1 MLVNRWDFPHMTL
14 PVVRRSFPCIL
25 IALAAHHGLPEP
37 LKGHRAARARPVA
50 HPEHLT
56 MNPESSNT
64 ETQWATLRV
73 VLAAL
78 TFAVSMAIAA
88 ACSTGPTEIPPT
100 QRPNDEFVAPRNAMV
115 DAYVDYDEISDPLAL
130 KAMRTVR
137 REEFVLPRD
146 RGRAYREMALAI
158 NAGQTI
164 SQPLVV
170 ALMTD
175 LLDLRPGERVL
186 EIGTGSGYQAA
197 VLAEI
202 TDQVYSIEIIPSL
215 AVEVVARLDRL
226 GYGDIRL
233 RQADGYF
240 GWEEEGPF
248 DGIIVTAAPDHV
260 PPPLLR
266 QLAEGGRMTIP
277 VGPPGAVQTLW
288 LIERMGDQYARTN
301 QGAVRFVP
309 FIRDGQ

>member
-1 MLVNRWDFPHMTL
+1 MLVNRWNFPHMTL
-14 PVVRRSFPCIL
+14 PVVRRSFPCIM
-25 IALAAHHGLPEP
+25 IALAARHRLPEP

-56 MNPESSNT
+56 TNPESSNT

-78 TFAVSMAIAA
+78 TTTVSLAVAA
-88 ACSTGPTEIPPT
+88 ACSSVPTEIPPT
-100 QRPNDEFVAPRNAMV
+100 QPPIDEFVAPRKAMV
-115 DAYVDYDEISDPLAL
+115 DAYGDYDEISAPLVL

-175 LLDLRPGERVL
+175 LLDLRPASACWRSERGQ
-186 EIGTGSGYQAA
+186 GTRRPFWPRSR
-197 VLAEI
+197 
-202 TDQVYSIEIIPSL
+202 TKSI
-215 AVEVVARLDRL
+215 A
-226 GYGDIRL
+226 
-233 RQADGYF
+233 
-240 GWEEEGPF
+240 
-248 DGIIVTAAPDHV
+248 
-260 PPPLLR
+260 
-266 QLAEGGRMTIP
+266 
-277 VGPPGAVQTLW
+277 
-288 LIERMGDQYARTN
+288 
-301 QGAVRFVP
+301 
-309 FIRDGQ
+309 

>member
-1 MLVNRWDFPHMTL
+1 MREHTGGALTRWASPPM
-14 PVVRRSFPCIL
+14 
-25 IALAAHHGLPEP
+25 A
-37 LKGHRAARARPVA
+37 
-50 HPEHLT
+50 
-56 MNPESSNT
+56 
-64 ETQWATLRV
+64 
-73 VLAAL
+73 LAAL
-78 TFAVSMAIAA
+78 TVVVSLAA
-88 ACSTGPTEIPPT
+88 ASACSTGPTEVPPE
-100 QRPNDEFVAPRNAMV
+100 QPSYDEFAAPRNAMV
-115 DAYVDYDEISDPLAL
+115 DAYANIAAISDPLVL

-137 REEFVLPRD
+137 REGFVLPRD

-175 LLDLRPGERVL
+175 LLDLQPGERVL
-186 EIGTGSGYQAA
+186 EVGTGSGYQGA

-202 TDQVYSIEIIPSL
+202 TDRVYSIEIIPSL
-215 AVEVVARLDRL
+215 AAEAADRLDRL

-240 GWEEEGPF
+240 GWEEEAPF

-266 QLAEGGRMTIP
+266 QLADGGRMTIP

-288 LIERMGDQYARTN
+288 LIERRGDEYIRTN

-309 FIRDGQ
+309 FIRENR

>member
-1 MLVNRWDFPHMTL
+1 MRDRTE
-14 PVVRRSFPCIL
+14 
-25 IALAAHHGLPEP
+25 GTQT
-37 LKGHRAARARPVA
+37 HRTSLR
-50 HPEHLT
+50 LT
-56 MNPESSNT
+56 
-64 ETQWATLRV
+64 
-73 VLAAL
+73 LAAL
-78 TFAVSMAIAA
+78 IAAVSLAVVS
-88 ACSTGPTEIPPT
+88 ACSTGATKVPPA
-100 QRPNDEFVAPRNAMV
+100 QAPDEEFVAARNAMV
-115 DAYVDYDEISDPLAL
+115 DAYGNNDEISDPLVL
-130 KAMRTVR
+130 RAMRTVR

-186 EIGTGSGYQAA
+186 EIGTGSGYQGA

-202 TDQVYSIEIIPSL
+202 TDYVYSIEIIPSL
-215 AVEVVARLDRL
+215 AAEVADRLDRL
-226 GYGDIRL
+226 GYGDIEL

-240 GWEEEGPF
+240 GWEEEAPF

-266 QLAEGGRMTIP
+266 QLADGGRIVIP

-288 LIERMGDQYARTN
+288 LIERRGDDYIRTN
-301 QGAVRFVP
+301 QGAVVFVP
-309 FIRDGQ
+309 FTREPR

>member
-1 MLVNRWDFPHMTL
+1 MRDHTE
-14 PVVRRSFPCIL
+14 
-25 IALAAHHGLPEP
+25 GTQT
-37 LKGHRAARARPVA
+37 HRTSLRP
-50 HPEHLT
+50 T
-56 MNPESSNT
+56 
-64 ETQWATLRV
+64 
-73 VLAAL
+73 LAAL
-78 TFAVSMAIAA
+78 IAAVSLAVVS
-88 ACSTGPTEIPPT
+88 ACSTGATEVPPT
-100 QRPNDEFVAPRNAMV
+100 QASDDEFVAARNAMV
-115 DAYVDYDEISDPLAL
+115 DAYGNNDEISDPLVL
-130 KAMRTVR
+130 TAMRTVR

-186 EIGTGSGYQAA
+186 EIGTGSGYQGA

-202 TDQVYSIEIIPSL
+202 TDYVYSIEIIPSL
-215 AVEVVARLDRL
+215 AAEVADRLDRL
-226 GYGDIRL
+226 GYGDIEL

-240 GWEEEGPF
+240 GWEEEAPF

-266 QLAEGGRMTIP
+266 QLADGGRIVIP

-288 LIERMGDQYARTN
+288 LIERRGDDYIRTN
-301 QGAVRFVP
+301 QGAVVFVP
-309 FIRDGQ
+309 FTREPR

>member
-1 MLVNRWDFPHMTL
+1 MRTNAEGTPI
-14 PVVRRSFPCIL
+14 RRFSL
-25 IALAAHHGLPEP
+25 Q
-37 LKGHRAARARPVA
+37 
-50 HPEHLT
+50 LT
-56 MNPESSNT
+56 MT
-64 ETQWATLRV
+64 
-73 VLAAL
+73 VLTA
-78 TFAVSMAIAA
+78 AVSLAVVS
-88 ACSTGPTEIPPT
+88 ACSTGATEVPPT
-100 QRPNDEFVAPRNAMV
+100 QAPNDEFVAARNAMV
-115 DAYVDYDEISDPLAL
+115 DAYGSNDEISDPLVL
-130 KAMRTVR
+130 TAMRTVR

-175 LLDLRPGERVL
+175 LLDLQPGERVL
-186 EIGTGSGYQAA
+186 EIGTGSGYQGA

-202 TDQVYSIEIIPSL
+202 TDHVYSIEIIPSL
-215 AVEVVARLDRL
+215 AAEVAVRLDKL
-226 GYGDIRL
+226 EYGDIVL

-240 GWEEEGPF
+240 GWEEEAPF

-266 QLAEGGRMTIP
+266 QLADGGRMVIP

-288 LIERMGDQYARTN
+288 LIERRGIDYLRTN
-301 QGAVRFVP
+301 QGPVRFVP
-309 FIRDGQ
+309 FIREGR